1 MSKLTADM
9 PCPKWEVE
17 YGVMPQTYMLTRGGA
32 QGRKS
37 SFWPVSVLK
46 TLIGGSC
53 MVASPTAF
61 VLRRTEAG
69 QLAPCGGVPLATGA
83 ALAVHDVAL
92 IVATASAAIPSPRP
106 MKPIR
111 SLVV

>member
-9 PCPKWEVE
+9 PCPKCEVE
-17 YGVMPQTYMLTRGGA
+17 YGVMPQTYMLTRGGF

-37 SFWPVSVLK
+37 SFWPVSVLT

-53 MVASPTAF
+53 MVAISCVVRARASGDGAARPEGRA
-61 VLRRTEAG
+61 
-69 QLAPCGGVPLATGA
+69 PLATGA
-83 ALAVHDVAL
+83 ALAVHGVDS

-106 MKPIR
+106 TKPIR
-111 SLVV
+111 SL